1 MKKRARSS
9 KADTDRLSLLT
20 GAALPPIVRSPPKRE
35 EMDRPGDEPGLT
47 IVPGP
52 QFDALLALLD
62 NPPKVS
68 EELRREAVNRRWK

>member
-1 MKKRARSS
+1 MKKRTPRTS
-9 KADTDRLSLLT
+9 TNHTSLMT
-20 GAALPPIVRSPPKRE
+20 SASLPPVRLHQKRE

-62 NPPKVS
+62 NPPKATD
-68 EELRREAVNRRWK
+68 ELRQAFASRRWK

>member
-1 MKKRARSS
+1 MKKRSTTSRNR
-9 KADTDRLSLLT
+9 TDRLSLMT
-20 GAALPPIVRSPPKRE
+20 GAALPRVPTRAKRE

-68 EELRREAVNRRWK
+68 EELRREVANRRWK